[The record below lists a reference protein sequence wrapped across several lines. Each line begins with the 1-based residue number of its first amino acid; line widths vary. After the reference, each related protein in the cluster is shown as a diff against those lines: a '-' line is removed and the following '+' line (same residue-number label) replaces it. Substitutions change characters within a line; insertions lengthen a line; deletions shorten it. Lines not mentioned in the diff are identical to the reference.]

1 MGVYKELF
9 YERDESHNPAQHY
22 DQLLT
27 MDQFRPE
34 VEDEL
39 RRDVDQILRHELV
52 YLKLAIDNAED
63 RKPKKRKKKKKNKK
77 RKKKPKDLVAN
88 R

>member
-1 MGVYKELF
+1 
-9 YERDESHNPAQHY
+9 
-22 DQLLT
+22 

-39 RRDVDQILRHELV
+39 RRDVDKILRSELI
-52 YLKLAIDNAED
+52 YLKLAIDNTED
-63 RKPKKRKKKKKNKK
+63 KKMKKSKKKKKRKKKK
-77 RKKKPKDLVAN
+77 RKKKVKDFVAN